1 MLLVRVLSLAILGGG
16 VILST
21 SVQAAPLQICLDKNF
36 NAPFVYA
43 EKIKGAG
50 QLRGYSLELIK
61 IIMEKTQT
69 PYAIKSLTQT
79 DIDSKIQ
86 NKNPNAGCDII
97 LDVNK
102 NVSHDNYLMLTNP
115 IYSLHYDLVYN
126 WESYM
131 TGLGIKSLSEANKF
145 KVCGVKNVDYG
156 AVSKALNIQALNSIK
171 DAVFNIKTK
180 ECEVF
185 VAESV
190 SMRYGQRANQ
200 YQVPPVGC
208 VRLAGTEKAYHIG
221 VAKHVVGA
229 ATVVA
234 SMQKAL
240 LESAKEMAS
249 LAEEYDINPTTCQ
262 QTLNI
267 N

>member
-1 MLLVRVLSLAILGGG
+1 MLLGRVLSLVVLGGG

-21 SVQAAPLQICLDKNF
+21 SAQAAPLQICLDKNF

-50 QLRGYSLELIK
+50 KLRGYSLEIVK
-61 IIMEKTQT
+61 MMMAKTQT
-69 PYAIKSLTQT
+69 PYAIKSFTQA
-79 DIDSKIQ
+79 DIESKIQ
-86 NKNPNAGCDII
+86 NKNPNSGCDII
-97 LDVNK
+97 LDVDK
-102 NVSHDNYLMLTNP
+102 STRHDNYLILTSP

-131 TGLGIKSLSEANKF
+131 TGLGVKTLAEVNKF
-145 KVCGVKNVDYG
+145 KVCGVKNHDYTMLE
-156 AVSKALNIQALNSIK
+156 KKLNIQSLNTIK

-208 VRLAGTEKAYHIG
+208 VRLAGTEKTYHIG

-229 ATVVA
+229 ATLVA
-234 SMQKAL
+234 GMQKAL
-240 LESAKEMAS
+240 LESAKEVAD
-249 LAEEYDINPTTCQ
+249 LAEEYDINPTPCQ
-262 QTLNI
+262 QTLQI

>member
-1 MLLVRVLSLAILGGG
+1 MLVVRVLSLGVLSGSVVLGA
-16 VILST
+16 SA
-21 SVQAAPLQICLDKNF
+21 QAAPLQICLDKNF

-50 QLRGYSLELIK
+50 KLRGYSLEVVK
-61 IIMEKTQT
+61 MMMAKTQT
-69 PYAIKSLTQT
+69 PYAIKSFTQA
-79 DIDSKIQ
+79 DIESKIQ
-86 NKNPNAGCDII
+86 NKNPNSGCDII
-97 LDVNK
+97 LDVAK
-102 NVSHDNYLMLTNP
+102 NTNNENYLMLTNP

-126 WESYM
+126 WENYM

-200 YQVPPVGC
+200 YQVP
-208 VRLAGTEKAYHIG
+208 L
-221 VAKHVVGA
+221 
-229 ATVVA
+229 
-234 SMQKAL
+234 
-240 LESAKEMAS
+240 
-249 LAEEYDINPTTCQ
+249 
-262 QTLNI
+262 
-267 N
+267 